1 MRGREELVLRVYVD
15 HRAPS
20 HVTLMPLELFS
31 EYGQV
36 LKKKKKER
44 EEIDGRIERERV
56 GNRRAWVIKT

>member
-36 LKKKKKER
+36 LKKKKKKEA

-56 GNRRAWVIKT
+56 GNR